1 MGQMKKLWEEQ
12 REFGLAEDSVDLDEV
27 MQGYN
32 EIQQQYYE
40 HKTLRPTEST
50 DKWRKL
56 QEIQEGKDEWRL
68 WD

>member
-12 REFGLAEDSVDLDEV
+12 REFGALEDRIDWEELTNTT
-27 MQGYN
+27 Y
-32 EIQQQYYE
+32 QYQTPYE